1 MNMLETLGTLVAI
14 GAFVFWCDVTD
25 SWKNVFL
32 RNKLA
37 SRFFR
42 SIRSRSSFSLHALM
56 GLKKGSL
63 AELRVTGFEQTSSP
77 YANPYRHPK
86 AGLFQIAHKGEN

>member
-32 RNKLA
+32 RNRLA
-37 SRFFR
+37 SW
-42 SIRSRSSFSLHALM
+42 
-56 GLKKGSL
+56 
-63 AELRVTGFEQTSSP
+63 LRRASDAV
-77 YANPYRHPK
+77 R
-86 AGLFQIAHKGEN
+86 AGLSGLNERQAVEFEVILNKGKTSAENPKVQR

>member
-37 SRFFR
+37 SW
-42 SIRSRSSFSLHALM
+42 
-56 GLKKGSL
+56 
-63 AELRVTGFEQTSSP
+63 LRRASDPV
-77 YANPYRHPK
+77 R
-86 AGLFQIAHKGEN
+86 AGLSELNKRQAVEFELVLNKGKKSAENLGVQRDYS

>member
-14 GAFVFWCDVTD
+14 GTFVFWCDVTD

-37 SRFFR
+37 SW
-42 SIRSRSSFSLHALM
+42 
-56 GLKKGSL
+56 
-63 AELRVTGFEQTSSP
+63 LRRASDPV
-77 YANPYRHPK
+77 R
-86 AGLFQIAHKGEN
+86 AGLSGLNERQALEFEVISSKGKRRGNLKVQR

>member
-1 MNMLETLGTLVAI
+1 MNMLLTLGTLVAI

-37 SRFFR
+37 SWLRQA
-42 SIRSRSSFSLHALM
+42 SDPVASRLSGLNERQALEFEVI
-56 GLKKGSL
+56 LNKGKTS
-63 AELRVTGFEQTSSP
+63 AE
-77 YANPYRHPK
+77 NPK
-86 AGLFQIAHKGEN
+86 VQC